1 MVESYRGVI
10 PFLVADFARIALLV
24 AFPPITLWLVQYMNL
39 LENLYLMATFLLTDF
54 DAKSYALEE
63 KLFVDAGLRFVT
75 AQAKTEDDVIRAAM
89 DCGADGLL
97 IQYAPVTERVLAA
110 LPRVGICSRIGAGFD
125 TIDPKACEQHGVW
138 LANSPDYGVGEVA
151 THALALA
158 LDIIRGTTFHTIDI
172 RAGKWHYESNGTRRR
187 ATETTLGIVG
197 LGRIGKRMA
206 HVSRNLFKRVIAY
219 DPYLIDGDF
228 PAFVERARDLHELF
242 AQADV
247 VSPHTPLNDETRGML
262 DAGCFAAMKRGS
274 YVVNTSR
281 GAVINID
288 DLLDALDSG
297 QLDSAGLDVLPI
309 EPARPGERLT
319 EHPRVV
325 LTPHSAFYSV
335 ESEIE
340 LRTKAAKNLISWAKT
355 GQPDYPVVLGSR
367 KLIT

>member
-1 MVESYRGVI
+1 M
-10 PFLVADFARIALLV
+10 P
-24 AFPPITLWLVQYMNL
+24 
-39 LENLYLMATFLLTDF
+39 TFLLTDF
-54 DAKSYALEE
+54 DASHFAIEE
-63 KLFVDAGLRFVT
+63 KLFADAAMRFVI
-75 AQAKTEDDVIRAAM
+75 AQAKTDDDVIRAATE
-89 DCGADGLL
+89 CNADGLL
-97 IQYAPVTERVLAA
+97 VQYAPVTERVLAA

-125 TIDPKACEQHGVW
+125 TIDPKACEKHGVW

-158 LDIIRGTTFHTIDI
+158 LDIIRGTTFHTTDI
-172 RAGKWHYESNGTRRR
+172 RAGKWHYESNGKRRR
-187 ATETTLGIVG
+187 ATEMTLGIVG

-228 PAFVERARDLHELF
+228 PAFVERVRDLHELF
-242 AQADV
+242 AKADV

-262 DAGCFAAMKRGS
+262 DTGCFAAMRRGS

-340 LRTKAAKNLISWAKT
+340 LRTKAARNLITWAKT
-355 GQPDYPVVLGSR
+355 GRPDYPVVVGTR
-367 KLIT
+367 KLIAA

>member
-1 MVESYRGVI
+1 M
-10 PFLVADFARIALLV
+10 P
-24 AFPPITLWLVQYMNL
+24 
-39 LENLYLMATFLLTDF
+39 TFLLTDF
-54 DAKSYALEE
+54 DASHFAIEE
-63 KLFVDAGLRFVT
+63 KLFADAAMRFVI
-75 AQAKTEDDVIRAAM
+75 AQAKTDDDVIRAATE
-89 DCGADGLL
+89 CNADGLL
-97 IQYAPVTERVLAA
+97 VQYAPVTERVLAA

-125 TIDPKACEQHGVW
+125 TIDPKACEKHGVW

-158 LDIIRGTTFHTIDI
+158 LDIIRGTTFHTTDI
-172 RAGKWHYESNGTRRR
+172 RAGKWHYESNGKRRR
-187 ATETTLGIVG
+187 ASEMTLGIVG

-228 PAFVERARDLHELF
+228 PAFVERVSDLHELF

-262 DAGCFAAMKRGS
+262 DTGCFAAMKRGS

-340 LRTKAAKNLISWAKT
+340 LRTKAARNLITWAKT
-355 GQPDYPVVLGSR
+355 GRPDYPVVVGTR
-367 KLIT
+367 KLIAA

>member
-1 MVESYRGVI
+1 
-10 PFLVADFARIALLV
+10 
-24 AFPPITLWLVQYMNL
+24 
-39 LENLYLMATFLLTDF
+39 MATFLLTDF

-63 KLFVDAGLRFVT
+63 KLFADAGVRFVT
-75 AQAKTEDDVIRAAM
+75 AQAKTEDDVICAATE
-89 DCGADGLL
+89 CHADGLL
-97 IQYAPVTERVLAA
+97 VQYAPVTERVLAA

-125 TIDPKACEQHGVW
+125 TIDPKACATHGVW

-158 LDIIRGTTFHTIDI
+158 LDIIRGTTFHTVDI
-172 RAGKWHYESNGTRRR
+172 RAGNWHYESNGTRRR
-187 ATETTLGIVG
+187 ATEMTLGIVG

-340 LRTKAAKNLISWAKT
+340 LRTKAAKNLITWAKT
-355 GQPDYPVVLGSR
+355 GRPDYPVVLGTR
-367 KLIT
+367 TLTT

>member
-1 MVESYRGVI
+1 M
-10 PFLVADFARIALLV
+10 P
-24 AFPPITLWLVQYMNL
+24 
-39 LENLYLMATFLLTDF
+39 TFLLTDF
-54 DAKSYALEE
+54 DASHFAIEE
-63 KLFVDAGLRFVT
+63 KLFADAAMRFVI
-75 AQAKTEDDVIRAAM
+75 AQAKTDDDVIRAATE
-89 DCGADGLL
+89 CNADGLL
-97 IQYAPVTERVLAA
+97 VQYAPVTERVLAA

-125 TIDPKACEQHGVW
+125 TIDPKACEKHGVW

-158 LDIIRGTTFHTIDI
+158 LDIIRGTTFHTTDI
-172 RAGKWHYESNGTRRR
+172 RAGKWHYESNGKRRR
-187 ATETTLGIVG
+187 ASEMTLGIVG

-228 PAFVERARDLHELF
+228 PAFVERVRDLHELF

-262 DAGCFAAMKRGS
+262 DTGCFAAMKRGS

-340 LRTKAAKNLISWAKT
+340 LRTKAARNLITWAKT
-355 GQPDYPVVLGSR
+355 GRPDYPVVVGTR
-367 KLIT
+367 KLIAA